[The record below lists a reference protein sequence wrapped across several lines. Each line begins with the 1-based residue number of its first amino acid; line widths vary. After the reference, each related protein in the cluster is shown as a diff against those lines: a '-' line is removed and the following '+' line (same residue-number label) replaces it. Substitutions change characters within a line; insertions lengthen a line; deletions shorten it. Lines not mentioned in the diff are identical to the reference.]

1 MRLARVLLYLKSNC
15 VCFAESFKMQS
26 LLQSLLHLF
35 HPSFTP
41 SIEGQLFATES
52 SALVSSQ
59 RPSPCDMSNQSQAAN
74 LISALGTLIG
84 YIGSEA
90 ATEDV
95 FERLLW
101 PQRFLNAVSW
111 RDTLHIGL
119 LMPMGG
125 PIHKAALTTLD
136 KFYHNGLFKG
146 RSLGNML
153 GTAFFHNTDLKYK
166 VHNPASGLEGKEH
179 VRNGLWPQAIAHMAV
194 ESRKQQQPHP
204 ETGEK
209 VQTIVRANTVVSFL
223 ELSYADSKVDPTK
236 VVQHDTGRVSVRTYL
251 ALIWSEITGL
261 AMGAFVIAI
270 WRSYL
275 SFIWFIPLALKIL
288 SAACTIPRE
297 GLLDKPIVK
306 DQDSEETKLFDVNTK
321 GNGFLVIAGKESV
334 VLQFFRHYGHP
345 KRDRVREF
353 IQISLVVGSGFV
365 FPVGLV
371 VSLVWMPFGM
381 QYAWLGYQLY
391 ATTAMYIYRYT
402 RSHQSATT
410 EARLAQIFAQGKC
423 EERIAYLRD
432 GNGIIV
438 KGRLTRTP
446 VGRYAEGQKVT
457 AEYLSKKP
465 KPHVCEKG
473 DMDSKVLERSETRCE
488 SPQ

>member
-1 MRLARVLLYLKSNC
+1 
-15 VCFAESFKMQS
+15 
-26 LLQSLLHLF
+26 
-35 HPSFTP
+35 
-41 SIEGQLFATES
+41 
-52 SALVSSQ
+52 
-59 RPSPCDMSNQSQAAN
+59 MSNQSQAAN

-111 RDTLHIGL
+111 RDTLQVGL
-119 LMPMGG
+119 LTPMGG

-153 GTAFFHNTDLKYK
+153 GTAFFHDTDLRYK
-166 VHNPASGLEGKEH
+166 VHSPASGLEGKED

-194 ESRKQQQPHP
+194 QGRKQTRSHP

-209 VQTIVRANTVVSFL
+209 MPTLVRARSVVSLL
-223 ELSYADSKVDPTK
+223 ELSYVDGKVDQTK
-236 VVQHDTGRVSVRTYL
+236 LVQHDIGHVSLRTYL
-251 ALIWSEITGL
+251 ALTWSEITGL
-261 AMGAFVIAI
+261 AMGAFVIAH

-275 SFIWFIPLALKIL
+275 SFIWFIPLAFKIL
-288 SAACTIPRE
+288 SAACTVPRE
-297 GLLDKPIVK
+297 GLLARPTKK
-306 DQDSEETKLFDVNTK
+306 DQSLEETKRFEVNTK
-321 GNGFLVIAGKESV
+321 GHGFLVIEGKESV
-334 VLQFFRHYGHP
+334 ILQFFRHYGHP
-345 KRDRVREF
+345 IRNRVREF
-353 IQISLVVGSGFV
+353 VQISIVVASGFI
-365 FPVGLV
+365 FPIGLV

-410 EARLAQIFAQGKC
+410 EARLAQMFARGKS
-423 EERIAYLRD
+423 EERIAYLQD
-432 GNGIIV
+432 D
-438 KGRLTRTP
+438 KGVTVMGKLTRIP
-446 VGRYAEGQKVT
+446 IGRYAEGQKLT

-465 KPHVCEKG
+465 NVHVGEKEEA
-473 DMDSKVLERSETRCE
+473 DSKVSSGSETLRE
-488 SPQ
+488 SPQQSNSCFETEHISTSQPVL